1 MRWRGGESS
10 WCVTCIVL
18 GLVLVGWGVSRIGPT
33 YDREH
38 GRRVVSACIDEH
50 SVEQCLPVRT
60 ADITRVAKQRTDY
73 GDTLNVYLDG
83 ASEPA
88 LVVWPDWIERH
99 SAELVVADWQGEVWA
114 WQESVNHGWKE
125 LYGPRVPFWWTFG
138 YLGLI
143 LGGGWFVLRFG
154 SELLIEGPSRYRAL
168 ADQLV
173 GVYAGLSAAGT
184 AILFGFSASRIVELA
199 FVTAV
204 VLAVGVNG
212 VDHWRHWRDA
222 WRRARRVPR

>member
-18 GLVLVGWGVSRIGPT
+18 GLVLVGWGVTRIGPA

-38 GRRVVSACIDEH
+38 GQRVVSACIDEH

-88 LVVWPDWIERH
+88 FVVWPDWIERH
-99 SAELVVADWQGEVWA
+99 SAELVVADWHGEVWA
-114 WQESVNHGWKE
+114 
-125 LYGPRVPFWWTFG
+125 
-138 YLGLI
+138 
-143 LGGGWFVLRFG
+143 
-154 SELLIEGPSRYRAL
+154 
-168 ADQLV
+168 
-173 GVYAGLSAAGT
+173 
-184 AILFGFSASRIVELA
+184 
-199 FVTAV
+199 
-204 VLAVGVNG
+204 
-212 VDHWRHWRDA
+212 
-222 WRRARRVPR
+222 